1 MEPTLLI
8 AVSDKIIEGIAALP
22 RTSKSTHNVA
32 PQCYGIS
39 FYSCFEC
46 LLVDGALVTVS
57 NKIYNRTGEG
67 RISEGGDDVLT
78 TYINNMRKTHH
89 MAVGGVKIDV
99 VCLKEFCEFLHESAV
114 VCRVIEGPMAYC
126 YGSSKL
132 L

>member
-39 FYSCFEC
+39 FYSC
-46 LLVDGALVTVS
+46 GALMTHS
-57 NKIYNRTGEG
+57 NKISNRTGKG

-78 TYINNMRKTHH
+78 TYINNMQKTHH
-89 MAVGGVKIDV
+89 TVVGGLKIDV
-99 VCLKEFCEFLHESAV
+99 VCLKEFCEFLHESAI

-126 YGSSKL
+126 YGSGKL